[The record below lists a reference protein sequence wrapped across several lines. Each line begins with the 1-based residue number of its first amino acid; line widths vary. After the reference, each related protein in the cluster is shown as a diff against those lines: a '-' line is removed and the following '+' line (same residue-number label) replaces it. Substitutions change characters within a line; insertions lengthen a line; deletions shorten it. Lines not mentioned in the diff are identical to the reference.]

1 MKQSDVVLGAQQR
14 QNNKIVHDR
23 TFRDKILKW
32 WKTLFVQRKFFSLD
46 SWLTT
51 EDWCLS
57 VSEPSI
63 ARTSTSGLPWKT
75 TKLLW
80 QGELNERKI
89 RLSYEEKVAQD
100 EAQDE
105 RERGFESSNS
115 FLTRSN
121 SCQIRA
127 PIVWC
132 QADSTNCVVFG
143 TNKLHQETNDLIGR
157 LSSSLATPI
166 TLYLRLVHQPS
177 TGFLSYRG
185 YYSYVTNPL

>member
-23 TFRDKILKW
+23 TVRDKILKW
-32 WKTLFVQRKFFSLD
+32 WKTLFVQRKLFSLD

-63 ARTSTSGLPWKT
+63 ARISTSGLPWKT

-100 EAQDE
+100 EPEDE

-127 PIVWC
+127 PNVWC
-132 QADSTNCVVFG
+132 L
-143 TNKLHQETNDLIGR
+143 KLIRRTVLCSAVKIDYTRRQMI
-157 LSSSLATPI
+157 
-166 TLYLRLVHQPS
+166 
-177 TGFLSYRG
+177 
-185 YYSYVTNPL
+185 

>member
-1 MKQSDVVLGAQQR
+1 MMK
-14 QNNKIVHDR
+14 N
-23 TFRDKILKW
+23 TFCSEEI
-32 WKTLFVQRKFFSLD
+32 FSLD

-63 ARTSTSGLPWKT
+63 ARTSTSGLPWNT

-177 TGFLSYRG
+177 TGFLSY
-185 YYSYVTNPL
+185 